1 MEKAYLLFW
10 YRQHLL
16 GLGTMLRSQNHCTS
30 LQTNI
35 MNGIIVAS
43 FQMLPIPEY
52 NLNSQA
58 NGDR

>member
-1 MEKAYLLFW
+1 MVKAYLLFW
-10 YRQHLL
+10 YMQHLL
-16 GLGTMLRSQNHCTS
+16 RLGTMLRNQNHCTS

-43 FQMLPIPEY
+43 FQMLLIPEY

-58 NGDR
+58 SGER